1 MKPLAHR
8 ATQHDSGAE
17 ELRNLG
23 TILDQS
29 YAKLREQARLQWQR
43 RCPEADSSDAC
54 VHVRIRREG
63 HRGLTP

>member
-1 MKPLAHR
+1 MKALAR
-8 ATQHDSGAE
+8 RTTQNGNGAE
-17 ELRNLG
+17 ELQKLD

-54 VHVRIRREG
+54 VHVRLRDEG
-63 HRGLTP
+63 HRGLTL